1 MTKVRERVVLV
12 MDDDP
17 ATINGISRVAREV
30 NSICIGFT
38 DRAEIENWF
47 GNCDPVLFNSNNAFC
62 LVADSQYIDLF
73 DHVNCC
79 VELRKYP
86 KICISKSRDVS
97 EILGC
102 FDRGLF
108 DFVEKPFTLGTM
120 KSKLGSAFLQY
131 DLYVEQTELISGLQ
145 ARFEQL
151 TARELEVCK
160 WVVHGLPNK
169 DIAENLGI
177 SIKTVKAHRA
187 RVMTK
192 THASSVVELVRY
204 FDIFTAIKRQDYV
217 PGFSNMNPLLNSLN
231 ILRD

>member
-1 MTKVRERVVLV
+1 

-17 ATINGISRVAREV
+17 ATINGISRVARDV

-38 DRAEIENWF
+38 DRAEIENWLA
-47 GNCDPVLFNSNNAFC
+47 NCDPVLFNSNNAFC
-62 LVADSQYIDLF
+62 LIADSKYIDLF
-73 DHVNCC
+73 DHANCSA
-79 VELRKYP
+79 ELKKYP
-86 KICISKSRDVS
+86 KICISKSKDVS

-108 DFVEKPFTLGTM
+108 DFVEKPFTLGLI

-131 DLYVEQTELISGLQ
+131 DLYVEQTELISALQ

-151 TARELEVCK
+151 TARELEVCQ

-169 DIAENLGI
+169 DIAENLSI

-192 THASSVVELVRY
+192 TQASSLVELVRY
-204 FDIFTAIKRQDYV
+204 FDIFTSLERKDYV
-217 PGFSNMNPLLNSLN
+217 PGFSNMNPLLTSLN